1 VGIDPAACLMAGIN
15 PAKAVIERQAPP
27 VSARISD
34 FGTIGR
40 VALGAGDLDQLE
52 YEVAL
57 TTVKY
62 QGPLVLDLRGLSRQH
77 DAAKRWMQAH

>member
-1 VGIDPAACLMAGIN
+1 
-15 PAKAVIERQAPP
+15 